1 MPLLGKLLA
10 VSRQLLSPSPPIAHF
25 SLQGFHPIWK
35 DLHPRNLLET
45 EIPSVLLLFLMH
57 IELMVLVPE
66 QSSESLLKGVI
77 TVSKSERGVILL

>member
-10 VSRQLLSPSPPIAHF
+10 VSRQLLSPSPDSALF
-25 SLQGFHPIWK
+25 FLQGFHPIWK

-45 EIPSVLLLFLMH
+45 GSPSVLLLFLMH

-66 QSSESLLKGVI
+66 QNSFL
-77 TVSKSERGVILL
+77 ILAGCLHR